1 MDKSLKD
8 TEVSEAADLTT
19 QVTGLCLWQLCTTR
33 NTTWQKKPRVFWWF
47 GGRIIHPETDEFSVE
62 AEQDSSTVCGVVG
75 PLLYGRDGQTVSLL
89 CLPAGRSFSTE
100 V

>member
-8 TEVSEAADLTT
+8 TGVSEAADLTT
-19 QVTGLCLWQLCTTR
+19 QVTGSACGTR

-47 GGRIIHPETDEFSVE
+47 GGRIIHPETDEFSAE

-89 CLPAGRSFSTE
+89 CLPAGRIFSTE